1 MTLGYLYSKFF
12 KIVLRGKSV
21 LNSQIDKTAKIYSGT
36 EFYDSSIGRHSYVGY
51 DSEVHSCDIGS
62 FCSIANGFVVGGAK
76 HPLDWVSTSP
86 IFYNVRGGSGS
97 HLGNLEIVPLKRS
110 TIGHD
115 VWIGN
120 RVTVMQGVNVGIG
133 AVIGAGSVVTKDI
146 PPYAVVAGC
155 PGKVIKYRFDEET
168 IECLLK
174 SEWWSLDDE
183 KLVEMFQYINNPHEF
198 LTKVEMIRIYGG
210 KKSQTNR

>member
-1 MTLGYLYSKFF
+1 M
-12 KIVLRGKSV
+12 
-21 LNSQIDKTAKIYSGT
+21 
-36 EFYDSSIGRHSYVGY
+36 GY

-97 HLGNLEIVPLKRS
+97 HLGNLEIEPLKRS

-120 RVTVMQGVNVGIG
+120 RVTVMQWVNVGIG

-146 PPYAVVAGC
+146 PLMQLLPVVL
-155 PGKVIKYRFDEET
+155 VR
-168 IECLLK
+168 LLNIV
-174 SEWWSLDDE
+174 L
-183 KLVEMFQYINNPHEF
+183 M
-198 LTKVEMIRIYGG
+198 
-210 KKSQTNR
+210 KKPLNAC